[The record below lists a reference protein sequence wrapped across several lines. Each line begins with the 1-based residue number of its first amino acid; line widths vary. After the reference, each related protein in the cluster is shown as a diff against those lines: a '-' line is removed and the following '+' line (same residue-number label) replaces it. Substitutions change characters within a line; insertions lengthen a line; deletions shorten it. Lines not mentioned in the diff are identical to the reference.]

1 MASVS
6 AIADGLKARLAIIN
20 GLRAY
25 SYQPEQLNP
34 PFAYPVLNGVT
45 YHQTMGMGNAVTQL
59 DWSVYVVVGRWV
71 DRVAMVNLDNFISPT
86 GASSIRAALE
96 GDLTLGGACS
106 DLIVQTSA
114 NISALEQDDAEF
126 LQISFGLTIYT
137 EG

>member
-6 AIADGLKARLAIIN
+6 AIADGLKVRLATIN

-45 YHQTMGMGNAVTQL
+45 YHQTMGMGSSVTQY
-59 DWSVYVVVGRWV
+59 DWSVYVIVGRWV
-71 DRVAMVNLDNFISPT
+71 DRVAITNLDGFLSPT

-96 GDLTLGGACS
+96 GDRKLGGACS
-106 DLIVQTSA
+106 DLMVSTSA
-114 NISALEQDDAEF
+114 NISALEQDDAEY
-126 LQISFGLTIYT
+126 LQVSFSLTIYS

>member
-6 AIADGLKARLAIIN
+6 AIAEGLKNRLATIS
-20 GLRAY
+20 GVRAY

-34 PFAYPVLNGVT
+34 PFAYPILNGVT
-45 YHQTMGMGNAVTQL
+45 YHQTMGMGNAVTQF
-59 DWSVYVVVGRWV
+59 DWSVYVIVGRWV
-71 DRVAMVNLDNFISPT
+71 DRVAITNLDGFLSPT

-106 DLIVQTSA
+106 DLIVSTAA
-114 NISALEQDDAEF
+114 NISALEQDDAEY
-126 LQISFGLTIYT
+126 LQVSFALTIYT

>member
-1 MASVS
+1 MSSVS
-6 AIADGLKARLAIIN
+6 AIADGLKARLATIS

-45 YHQTMGMGNAVTQL
+45 YHQTMGMGNAVTQF

-71 DRVAMVNLDNFISPT
+71 DRVAVVNLDNFLSAT

-96 GDLTLGGACS
+96 GDLTLGGACA
-106 DLIVQTSA
+106 DLIVASSA
-114 NISALEQDDAEF
+114 NITALEQDDAEY
-126 LQISFGLTIYT
+126 LQISFSLTIYA

>member
-6 AIADGLKARLAIIN
+6 AIADGLKARLATIN

-34 PFAYPVLNGVT
+34 PFAYPVLNGIT
-45 YHQTMGMGNAVTQL
+45 YHQTMGMGNAVTQY
-59 DWSVYVVVGRWV
+59 DWSVYVIVGRWV
-71 DRVAMVNLDNFISPT
+71 DRVAMVNLDNFLSPT
-86 GASSIRAALE
+86 GASSIRNALE

>member
-6 AIADGLKARLAIIN
+6 AIADGLKARLATIN

-34 PFAYPVLNGVT
+34 PFAYPVLNGIT
-45 YHQTMGMGNAVTQL
+45 YHQTMGMGSAVTQF
-59 DWSVYVVVGRWV
+59 DWSVYVIVGRWV
-71 DRVAMVNLDNFISPT
+71 DRVAMVNLDNFLSPT